1 VYVAAVHAKMR
12 PAMMKTIGVR
22 SERVDRDDAEGA

>member
-22 SERVDRDDAEGA
+22 PSA

>member
-1 VYVAAVHAKMR
+1 VPSVYVAAVHAKMR

-22 SERVDRDDAEGA
+22 PSA